1 MMKVKKMFYAVMVL
15 VSAFF
20 LVNAGMSETEALEII
35 PDYKKV

>member
-1 MMKVKKMFYAVMVL
+1 MKVKKMFYAVMVL

-20 LVNAGMSETEALEII
+20 LGNAGMSETEALEII